1 MNNKLQIFY
10 PLILVG
16 VLAGGIFLGMSLA
29 DNSPANPIIFKGND
43 RDKFAKV
50 VRYVEQE
57 YVDSVNTGPLVE
69 EAIQDFLQSL
79 DPHSYYISAEERA
92 AYSEPLEGNF
102 DGIGVEFRIVKDTV
116 VVVNPITGGPSEK
129 VGILAGDRIVT
140 VEDSLIAGVGI
151 TNRDVMDLLRGKKD
165 TKVKVGILR
174 GKNEDL
180 QSVIITRGEIPIV
193 SIPVALKADDRTGYI
208 RITRFARNTFEE
220 FKQALN
226 EIGPGKERLIIDL
239 RGNGGGYLQTAIAL
253 ADEFLKEGE
262 LIVYTEG
269 ENQERRTYEASGRGK
284 LQDIELIILQN
295 EGSAS
300 ASEILAGAIQDND
313 RGVII
318 GRRSFGKGLVQ
329 DEIPFPDNSAM
340 RLTIARYYTP
350 AGRCIQRPYGE
361 DVDYEGDYSDRLQ
374 GGELLSADSISFPD
388 SLRFTTKTGRTVYGG
403 GGIMPDIFIPVDTTA
418 NSEFLS
424 EALYSGALNRFCFQY
439 ADEHR
444 TSLTD
449 LGDARGFDSGFQ
461 VNEMIFQEFLA
472 FCAEEDIEPTA
483 DELSRS
489 REELD
494 RRIAAGVARV
504 IHGESGYFQIFLK
517 DDKEYQAALGYGS
530 DALISQKQ

>member
-1 MNNKLQIFY
+1 M
-10 PLILVG
+10 
-16 VLAGGIFLGMSLA
+16 
-29 DNSPANPIIFKGND
+29 
-43 RDKFAKV
+43 
-50 VRYVEQE
+50 
-57 YVDSVNTGPLVE
+57 
-69 EAIQDFLQSL
+69 
-79 DPHSYYISAEERA
+79 
-92 AYSEPLEGNF
+92 
-102 DGIGVEFRIVKDTV
+102 
-116 VVVNPITGGPSEK
+116 VVNPITGGPSEK

-329 DEIPFPDNSAM
+329 DEIPFRDNSAM

-403 GGIMPDIFIPVDTTA
+403 GGIMPDMFIPVDTTA

-424 EALYSGALNRFCFQY
+424 EVLYSGALNRFCFQY

-494 RRIAAGVARV
+494 RRIAAGIARV